1 MKRYHIIVTPNINGR
16 MVLKEYLS
24 EDGEWVRYED
34 VLGLNKNTP
43 VKTPISAP
51 AHANINPHHMADI
64 TPGMSKGISQGD
76 ADQSQAKARPG
87 SEAINYE

>member
-1 MKRYHIIVTPNINGR
+1 MKRYDLEDTGTPAEPWHM
-16 MVLKEYLS
+16 MVEC
-24 EDGEWVRYED
+24 EDGEWVRYD
-34 VLGLNKNTP
+34 DALGLNKNTP